1 MTLCSDTPTGIVL
14 LIRPSF
20 SNYRINMINLT
31 HVVSPDTPSCV
42 LLARQPDLTLARS
55 TYKACTP
62 RFRSPDLQIPRS
74 PDTVSH
80 IHKTNKMKSLNIAL
94 IHEQRSSYLDSSP
107 GHSEEHCAALPHDGE
122 VQAVESTLK
131 ALGHAVTLVP
141 GIEALVAQLAD
152 NKHAT
157 WDLAFNMAQGFYGS
171 TRESQVPALL
181 EAYRIPYTFS
191 DAATMASCQN
201 KATSKV
207 FPLPGKYSISLK
219 TESDDI

>member
-1 MTLCSDTPTGIVL
+1 ME
-14 LIRPSF
+14 
-20 SNYRINMINLT
+20 
-31 HVVSPDTPSCV
+31 
-42 LLARQPDLTLARS
+42 
-55 TYKACTP
+55 
-62 RFRSPDLQIPRS
+62 
-74 PDTVSH
+74 
-80 IHKTNKMKSLNIAL
+80 SLNIAL
-94 IHEQRSSYLDSSP
+94 IHEQRSAYLDTNP

-131 ALGHAVTLVP
+131 ALGHNVTLVP

-152 NKHAT
+152 NQHAT

-207 FPLPGKYSISLK
+207 CLPPNTLHPPPNTHPNPLPQGNRLIMVDHPSPPRYPNSPIPGRLDKRNRRQRDPPRPLIVVSALIPSLPK
-219 TESDDI
+219 THNRRII